1 MRTAV
6 ALLSYLQLYVRNY
19 AIVLVLAYRF
29 YFCRLLCFLVASVD
43 WSIRLPECV
52 CIDVENTR
60 TIMYTLAGDYVL
72 SILRIVRGKTKSE
85 AVRVEK
91 KTEPNKKVFAVKLR
105 RLRRLC
111 NVDNDD

>member
-1 MRTAV
+1 
-6 ALLSYLQLYVRNY
+6 
-19 AIVLVLAYRF
+19 
-29 YFCRLLCFLVASVD
+29 
-43 WSIRLPECV
+43 
-52 CIDVENTR
+52 
-60 TIMYTLAGDYVL
+60 MYTLAGDYVL